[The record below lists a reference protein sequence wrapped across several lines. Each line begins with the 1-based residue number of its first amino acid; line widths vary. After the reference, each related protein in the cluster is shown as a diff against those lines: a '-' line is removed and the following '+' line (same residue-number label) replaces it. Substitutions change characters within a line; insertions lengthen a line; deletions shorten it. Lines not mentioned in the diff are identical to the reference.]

1 MNYLE
6 TMRRHIQN
14 LRNSISNPSKETLAA
29 WRLEDARHEMLRDYY
44 SRQEDDDFDFGF
56 TSEVKV
62 K

>member
-6 TMRRHIQN
+6 IMKRHIQN
-14 LRNSISNPSKETLAA
+14 LRNSVANPSKETLAA
-29 WRLEDARHEMLRDYY
+29 WRLEDTHCELLQNAED
-44 SRQEDDDFDFGF
+44 QEDDDLTFDF